1 MKRYQP
7 CDRLMTN
14 IMSWGATMD
23 PETAER
29 VWGGAIGINGM
40 PGERHISNTYLKLKL
55 VNRRTGRVRR
65 RRIGNSLAG
74 LFPIVSATGLFFS
87 DHRVIPDRRRV
98 LLGRWLSSR

>member
-1 MKRYQP
+1 MKRYQR

-40 PGERHISNTYLKLKL
+40 PRERQSSITNLKLKL

-65 RRIGNSLAG
+65 RRIGNPLGG
-74 LFPIVSATGLFFS
+74 LFPIVTATGLFFS
-87 DHRVIPDRRRV
+87 DNRVIPDRRR
-98 LLGRWLSSR
+98 LLLKR